1 MAEDV
6 NIPLIQIVKNKQET
20 TFETGVDEL
29 ENIIDDLNEKNGTF
43 NYQISAILE
52 DGAATSVV
60 IYDKTNTYEKPN
72 RPVDSD
78 ITVVLNKV
86 VLWMFSTSARS
97 PTLTISWWPL
107 RTLLRRTDTL

>member
-1 MAEDV
+1 MGRTV
-6 NIPLIQIVKNKQET
+6 RY
-20 TFETGVDEL
+20 
-29 ENIIDDLNEKNGTF
+29 

-78 ITVVLNKV
+78 ITVVLNKDGSV
-86 VLWMFSTSARS
+86 DVLYTARS